1 MFRKSMRER
10 SGTGPGEEPARRA
23 CRRLLRLLP
32 ETLRAR
38 FAGDMEELFM
48 ARWLKASE
56 TIPRAWVWFR
66 ALTDVGL
73 HAITERARTAWTR
86 GRETSE
92 MPLSTVFR
100 DLKHGIRSLRSAP
113 LLTGAVLATL
123 GLGIGASTATFS
135 VVHAVLLERLPYDDP
150 DRLVVVWPEVNV
162 NKALAIMAEDRMR
175 SLQSVSG
182 MSSWTLTLTGAGSPT
197 EITGIQVSPH
207 HFTLLGVQPS
217 LGRTFAEEEALPGAA
232 GVVIL
237 SHDFWVRAFGAD
249 AEVMGQS
256 FDIAGADYDRRTVIG
271 VMSPNYRHVDRE
283 SEVWIPLEGDPAL
296 SIEEDRTWYVNT
308 RIGRLAPG
316 ATMEQAN
323 AEVKDHA
330 SEVRER
336 LPGNFGDEDPREAT
350 VQSLRD
356 FKARDVGRALWVAL
370 GAVSL
375 VLLIACANVANLLM
389 ARGDARAGDLAVR
402 AALGAGRARI
412 LVMLLSEATL
422 LGLLGGALGVA
433 IAYGL
438 VDVIATLA
446 PEDFPAVDSI
456 TLNGATLAFALLT
469 TSIATTLAAVLPA
482 WRSSGIHTTAA
493 IGGSSRGASVR
504 RLRFSPL
511 LVGGQVALAVVVAV
525 GSGLMLRSLES
536 LISTDPGLDGI
547 GVVTFKPSP
556 QGAKYPDGPAIG
568 SYYSEVFERVSA
580 LPGVESVGAI
590 HLLPGT
596 TGNWSFPTFPEGVV
610 VAEGEAIPNVNIR
623 LVRGDYFRAVR
634 IPIAAGRPLSNADR
648 GGTES
653 VLVVNEAFAE
663 KFWSGQNAL
672 GRSVRLFSRTATPF
686 TVVGVVGDVRQH
698 SPATEPRPEMYYS
711 QDQVPWDQM
720 ALHVMLRFG
729 SGDPLAQAANV
740 RDVVWAIDA
749 DVPVTQ
755 VTDMGSVLVSS
766 TRTTRFLTVLLSA
779 FGGLAIVLGGIGV
792 LGVTAY
798 TVGWRVPEFG
808 VRIALG
814 SSRTSV
820 LGAALRRSL
829 VPAAIGLAVGL
840 GAATMVSKL
849 LESVLYGVDPVDPT
863 TFVGVTII
871 LGGVAVVAAAIPA
884 WRASRV
890 DPVRVLASN

>member
-1 MFRKSMRER
+1 
-10 SGTGPGEEPARRA
+10 
-23 CRRLLRLLP
+23 
-32 ETLRAR
+32 
-38 FAGDMEELFM
+38 M

-207 HFTLLGVQPS
+207 HFTLLGVQPPS
-217 LGRTFAEEEALPGAA
+217 AAPSPKRRRCRAA

-249 AEVMGQS
+249 AEVIGQS

-336 LPGNFGDEDPREAT
+336 LPGNFGDEDPGEAT

-402 AALGAGRARI
+402 AALGAGRAKI

-422 LGLLGGALGVA
+422 LGLLGGR
-433 IAYGL
+433 
-438 VDVIATLA
+438 
-446 PEDFPAVDSI
+446 P
-456 TLNGATLAFALLT
+456 
-469 TSIATTLAAVLPA
+469 
-482 WRSSGIHTTAA
+482 RSRH
-493 IGGSSRGASVR
+493 RVR
-504 RLRFSPL
+504 SC
-511 LVGGQVALAVVVAV
+511 
-525 GSGLMLRSLES
+525 
-536 LISTDPGLDGI
+536 
-547 GVVTFKPSP
+547 VT
-556 QGAKYPDGPAIG
+556 
-568 SYYSEVFERVSA
+568 
-580 LPGVESVGAI
+580 
-590 HLLPGT
+590 
-596 TGNWSFPTFPEGVV
+596 
-610 VAEGEAIPNVNIR
+610 
-623 LVRGDYFRAVR
+623 
-634 IPIAAGRPLSNADR
+634 
-648 GGTES
+648 
-653 VLVVNEAFAE
+653 
-663 KFWSGQNAL
+663 
-672 GRSVRLFSRTATPF
+672 
-686 TVVGVVGDVRQH
+686 
-698 SPATEPRPEMYYS
+698 
-711 QDQVPWDQM
+711 
-720 ALHVMLRFG
+720 
-729 SGDPLAQAANV
+729 
-740 RDVVWAIDA
+740 
-749 DVPVTQ
+749 
-755 VTDMGSVLVSS
+755 
-766 TRTTRFLTVLLSA
+766 
-779 FGGLAIVLGGIGV
+779 
-792 LGVTAY
+792 
-798 TVGWRVPEFG
+798 
-808 VRIALG
+808 
-814 SSRTSV
+814 
-820 LGAALRRSL
+820 
-829 VPAAIGLAVGL
+829 
-840 GAATMVSKL
+840 
-849 LESVLYGVDPVDPT
+849 
-863 TFVGVTII
+863 
-871 LGGVAVVAAAIPA
+871 
-884 WRASRV
+884 
-890 DPVRVLASN
+890 